1 MDPLSITARLLQ
13 QLFAVSRTIVRY
25 VDQVRNPDKRVT
37 VGCLGIEIDTLSMHL
52 KAFDNTLKDHKSS
65 YSRSLSEGDAKYLE
79 CVHVSIRYCQQ
90 TIQSLEE
97 AIKRSLKGEEIAMY
111 TQQIESY
118 RQTIEL
124 AMQWMSL
131 YFPLCCPWGGAMDLW
146 LIEQV
151 IGAENTT
158 CNDGECHQVGHIVA
172 NNRRNTR

>member
-1 MDPLSITARLLQ
+1 MDPISITARLLQ

-52 KAFDNTLKDHKSS
+52 KAFDNTLKDQMSS

-97 AIKRSLKGEEIAMY
+97 VLKDDIDSRNGIWNKWTRPIKRSLKEDEIAMY

-118 RQTIEL
+118 RQTIWL

-131 YFPLCCPWGGAMDLW
+131 YFPLSCPWGGPLVD
-146 LIEQV
+146 
-151 IGAENTT
+151 
-158 CNDGECHQVGHIVA
+158 
-172 NNRRNTR
+172 